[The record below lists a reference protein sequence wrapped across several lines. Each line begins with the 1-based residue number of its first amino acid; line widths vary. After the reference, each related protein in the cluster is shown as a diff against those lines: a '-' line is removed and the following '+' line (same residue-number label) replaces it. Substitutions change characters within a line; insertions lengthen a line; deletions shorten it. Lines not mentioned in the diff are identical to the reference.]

1 MDTAIRQRIS
11 RRSQVGRFV
20 LHYFEMCL
28 PMCLGFL
35 VGDLAYFWAA
45 GLFGYS
51 EPFSEL
57 PVLSVLVVTFS
68 MTAPM
73 TAWMLFRGMP
83 RRAIVEMS
91 AAMPCF
97 GDRAPRFRLVRTR
110 AHGQP
115 DPAGARLDDAGHA
128 RPDALP
134 PRSLHRAHR
143 THFVTARRGSAR
155 LPTGRVERLTGAG
168 GGVEPSG
175 TSIGEA
181 PQSGASPSSCLGPG
195 FEPYTLVPR
204 WGPTP
209 L

>member
-35 VGDLAYFWAA
+35 GGDLAYFWAA

-91 AAMPCF
+91 AAMPVLAIVLLGF
-97 GDRAPRFRLVRTR
+97 GWFGLVPMGNLILLEHGLMMPVMLVPMLFRLDLYTGHIEHTSSRHDAG
-110 AHGQP
+110 AHGS
-115 DPAGARLDDAGHA
+115 
-128 RPDALP
+128 LP
-134 PRSLHRAHR
+134 
-143 THFVTARRGSAR
+143 
-155 LPTGRVERLTGAG
+155 G
-168 GGVEPSG
+168 GLSG
-175 TSIGEA
+175 
-181 PQSGASPSSCLGPG
+181 
-195 FEPYTLVPR
+195 
-204 WGPTP
+204 
-209 L
+209 